1 LSYAGAGCH
10 EYADRG
16 NMMDANSVQERFAQ
30 VVARTPGAIAVSS
43 PAGALTYAEL
53 DERANRIARRLI
65 GLGVRPEDPVMVLQ
79 ERSIELVASILGI
92 VKAGALYLPLHSAYP
107 LQRLQW
113 IADSMGK
120 PVLLA
125 DAIMRERGL
134 PEVPTVVFADLDAKQ
149 HSLPGTDPN
158 VRTGLDHLVHMIY
171 TSGSTG
177 DPMGV
182 AVTHRGVL
190 GLALDSCWDG
200 GAQERI
206 LMLAPYAF
214 SVSTYELWVPLLRG
228 GHLVLAPPGRL
239 DVGVLRR
246 LISEH
251 RISAV
256 HVTAGLF
263 RVVADEAPECFA
275 GVREVLTGG
284 DVISAKA
291 VQQVL
296 QACPDTVVR
305 ATYGAT
311 EMSLFITSSPM
322 RAPYSMGPTVPVGR
336 GLDNTRLHVL
346 DDQLRPLPAGGVGDL
361 YVAGSRLARGYYGRP
376 GVTAERFV
384 ADPHLGA
391 GQRMYRTGDQV
402 RMRPDGL
409 IEFVGR
415 SGDQVKIR
423 GYRVE
428 LAEVESV
435 LARYHGLAHAVVVAR
450 EVENGE
456 KRLIAYVVAEAGQA
470 GTGQAGTGQAGTGQ
484 AGTGQAGTGLV
495 DMGGLRAHAM
505 ELLPE
510 YMVPSAFVTLDS
522 LPLTPNGKVDRQAL
536 PEPAVE
542 GSSAYRAPETTRQE
556 ILCSLF
562 AEVLGVPRVGVD
574 DSFFDLHGESL
585 NAVRLI
591 SSIQACL
598 GVELLVSDVFDAPT
612 VAELDQQLE
621 RALPS
626 QA

>member
-1 LSYAGAGCH
+1 MKGS
-10 EYADRG
+10 
-16 NMMDANSVQERFAQ
+16 NSVQERFAH
-30 VVARTPGAIAVSS
+30 VVARTPDAIAVSS
-43 PAGALTYAEL
+43 PAEAVTYAEL
-53 DERANRIARRLI
+53 DERANRIARRLL

-79 ERSIELVASILGI
+79 ERSVEMVASILAI

-113 IADSMGK
+113 IADSVGK

-134 PEVPTVVFADLDAKQ
+134 PEVPTVVFVDSDTEL
-149 HSLPGTDPN
+149 HVLPGTDPKIK
-158 VRTGLDHLVHMIY
+158 VGPDHLVHVLY

-200 GAQERI
+200 GGQERI

-214 SVSTYELWVPLLRG
+214 GVSTYELWVPLLRG

-239 DVGVLRR
+239 DVGTLRR
-246 LISEH
+246 LITEH
-251 RISAV
+251 QITAV

-296 QACPDTVVR
+296 EACPDTVVR

-311 EMSLFITSSPM
+311 EMSSFITNSPM

-336 GLDNTRLHVL
+336 GMDSTRLHVL
-346 DDQLRPLPAGGVGDL
+346 DEQLRPLPAGEVGDL
-361 YVAGSRLARGYYGRP
+361 YVAGDRLARGYYRRAD
-376 GVTAERFV
+376 VTAERFV
-384 ADPHLGA
+384 ADPFAGA

-402 RMRPDGL
+402 RMRQDGL

-435 LARYHGLAHAVVVAR
+435 LARYRGLAHAFVVAR
-450 EVENGE
+450 EVTGGE
-456 KRLIAYVVAEAGQA
+456 KRLIAYVVAEAGQ
-470 GTGQAGTGQAGTGQ
+470 
-484 AGTGQAGTGLV
+484 V
-495 DMGGLRAHAM
+495 DVDGLRAHAT

-510 YMVPSAFVTLDS
+510 YMVPSAFVTLDW
-522 LPLTPNGKVDRQAL
+522 LPLTPNGKVDRKAL
-536 PEPAVE
+536 PEPVVE
-542 GSSAYRAPETTRQE
+542 GLSAYRAPQTARQE
-556 ILCSLF
+556 VLCSLF
-562 AEVLGVPRVGVD
+562 AEVLGVPSVGVD

-585 NAVRLI
+585 MAMRLI
-591 SSIQACL
+591 SAIQACL
-598 GVELLVSDVFDAPT
+598 GVELLIADIFDAPT
-612 VAELDQQLE
+612 VAELDQQVE
-621 RALPS
+621 KAMQ
-626 QA
+626 QAQA

>member
-1 LSYAGAGCH
+1 
-10 EYADRG
+10 
-16 NMMDANSVQERFAQ
+16 M
-30 VVARTPGAIAVSS
+30 ARTPDAIAVSS
-43 PAGALTYAEL
+43 AAEALTYAEL
-53 DERANRIARRLI
+53 DERANRIARRLL

-79 ERSIELVASILGI
+79 ERSVDMVASILAI

-113 IADSMGK
+113 IADSVGR

-134 PEVPTVVFADLDAKQ
+134 PEVPTTVFVDSDEKQ
-149 HSLPGTDPN
+149 CWLPGTDPN
-158 VRTGLDHLVHMIY
+158 VRTGLDHLVHVLY

-200 GAQERI
+200 GGQERI

-214 SVSTYELWVPLLRG
+214 GVSTYELWVPLLRG

-239 DVGVLRR
+239 DVGTLRR
-246 LISEH
+246 LITGH
-251 RISAV
+251 QISAV

-263 RVVADEAPECFA
+263 RVVADEAPDCFA
-275 GVREVLTGG
+275 GVHEVLTGG

-296 QACPDTVVR
+296 GACPGTVVR
-305 ATYGAT
+305 ATYGAS
-311 EMSLFITSSPM
+311 EMSSFITSSPM

-336 GLDNTRLHVL
+336 GLDNSRLHVL
-346 DDQLRPLPAGGVGDL
+346 DEQLRPLPAGEAGDL
-361 YVAGSRLARGYYGRP
+361 YVAGDRLARGYYRRP
-376 GVTAERFV
+376 GITAERFT
-384 ADPHLGA
+384 ADPFAGA

-402 RMRPDGL
+402 RMRQDGL

-428 LAEVESV
+428 LAEIESV
-435 LARYHGLAHAVVVAR
+435 LARYHGLAHAIVVAR
-450 EVENGE
+450 EVEDGE
-456 KRLIAYVVAEAGQA
+456 KRLIAYVVAEAGRA
-470 GTGQAGTGQAGTGQ
+470 DVA
-484 AGTGQAGTGLV
+484 
-495 DMGGLRAHAM
+495 GLRAHAA

-522 LPLTPNGKVDRQAL
+522 LPLTPNGKVDRKAL
-536 PEPAVE
+536 PEPVAA
-542 GSSAYRAPETTRQE
+542 GSPGYRAPETVRQE
-556 ILCSLF
+556 LLCSLF

-585 NAVRLI
+585 MAMRLV
-591 SSIQACL
+591 SSIQDCL

-612 VAELDQQLE
+612 VAELEQQVEKALQQS
-621 RALPS
+621 RA
-626 QA
+626 

>member
-1 LSYAGAGCH
+1 
-10 EYADRG
+10 
-16 NMMDANSVQERFAQ
+16 MMDSNSVQERFAQ
-30 VVARTPGAIAVSS
+30 LVAQTPDAIAVSS
-43 PAGALTYAEL
+43 PAETVTYAEL
-53 DERANRIARRLI
+53 DERANRIARRLL
-65 GLGVRPEDPVMVLQ
+65 GLEVRPEDPVMVLQ
-79 ERSIELVASILGI
+79 ERSVEMVASILGI
-92 VKAGALYLPLHSAYP
+92 VKAGALYLPLHSSYP

-113 IADSMGK
+113 IADSVGR

-134 PEVPTVVFADLDAKQ
+134 PDVPTIVFVDSDAEQ
-149 HSLPGTDPN
+149 RSLPGTDPN
-158 VRTGLDHLVHMIY
+158 VRTGLDHLVHVLY

-177 DPMGV
+177 EPMGV

-200 GAQERI
+200 AGQERI

-214 SVSTYELWVPLLRG
+214 GVSTYELWVPLLRG

-239 DVGVLRR
+239 DVGTLRR
-246 LISEH
+246 LITEH
-251 RISAV
+251 NISAV

-291 VQQVL
+291 VRQVL
-296 QACPDTVVR
+296 GACPDTVVR

-311 EMSLFITSSPM
+311 EMSSFITNSPM

-336 GLDNTRLHVL
+336 GMDNTRLHVL
-346 DDQLRPLPAGGVGDL
+346 DEELRPLPTGEVGDL
-361 YVAGSRLARGYYGRP
+361 YVAGDRLARGYYRRS

-384 ADPHLGA
+384 ADPFTGA
-391 GQRMYRTGDQV
+391 GQRIYRTGDQV

-435 LARYHGLAHAVVVAR
+435 LARYDGLAHAVVVAR
-450 EVENGE
+450 EVTDGE
-456 KRLIAYVVAEAGQA
+456 KRLIAYVVPEGGQ
-470 GTGQAGTGQAGTGQ
+470 
-484 AGTGQAGTGLV
+484 V
-495 DMGGLRAHAM
+495 DVSELRTHAT

-510 YMVPSAFVTLDS
+510 YMVPSAFVPLDS

-536 PEPAVE
+536 PEPVLD
-542 GSSAYRAPETTRQE
+542 GSSDYRAPQTPRQE

-562 AEVLGVPRVGVD
+562 AQVLGAPRVGID

-585 NAVRLI
+585 MAMRLI
-591 SSIQACL
+591 SSIQESL
-598 GVELLVSDVFDAPT
+598 GVELLISDVFDAPT
-612 VAELDQQLE
+612 VAELDAQVE
-621 RALPS
+621 RALQQS

>member
-1 LSYAGAGCH
+1 MVDS
-10 EYADRG
+10 
-16 NMMDANSVQERFAQ
+16 NSVQERFAW
-30 VVARTPGAIAVSS
+30 VMARTPDAIAVSS
-43 PAGALTYAEL
+43 PAEAVTYAEL

-79 ERSIELVASILGI
+79 ERSVEMVASILGI

-107 LQRLQW
+107 LPRLQW
-113 IADSMGK
+113 IADSVGR

-125 DAIMRERGL
+125 DATMAERGL
-134 PEVPTVVFADLDAKQ
+134 PEVPDVVFVDSDAEQ
-149 HSLPGTDPN
+149 RSLPGTDPGI
-158 VRTGLDHLVHMIY
+158 RTGPDHLVHVLY

-200 GAQERI
+200 GGQERI

-214 SVSTYELWVPLLRG
+214 GVSSYELWVPLLRG

-239 DVGVLRR
+239 DVGTLRR
-246 LISEH
+246 LITEH
-251 RISAV
+251 QISAV

-263 RVVADEAPECFA
+263 RVVADEAPESFA

-311 EMSLFITSSPM
+311 ETSAFITNSPM
-322 RAPYSMGPTVPVGR
+322 RAPDSMGLTVPVGR
-336 GLDNTRLHVL
+336 GMDNTRLYVL
-346 DDQLRPLPAGGVGDL
+346 DEHLRPLPAGEVGDL
-361 YVAGSRLARGYYGRP
+361 YVAGDRLARGYYRRP
-376 GVTAERFV
+376 DVTAERFV
-384 ADPHLGA
+384 ADPFARA
-391 GQRMYRTGDQV
+391 GQRMYRMGDQV
-402 RMRPDGL
+402 RMRQDGL

-428 LAEVESV
+428 LAEVED
-435 LARYHGLAHAVVVAR
+435 
-450 EVENGE
+450 GE
-456 KRLIAYVVAEAGQA
+456 KRLIAYVVAEAGQVD
-470 GTGQAGTGQAGTGQ
+470 TGQF
-484 AGTGQAGTGLV
+484 
-495 DMGGLRAHAM
+495 DIGGLRAHAT

-522 LPLTPNGKVDRQAL
+522 LPLTPNGKVDRKAL
-536 PEPAVE
+536 PEPVAE
-542 GSSAYRAPETTRQE
+542 ASSNYRAPQTARQE

-562 AEVLGVPRVGVD
+562 AEVLGVPRVGLD

-585 NAVRLI
+585 MAMRL
-591 SSIQACL
+591 
-598 GVELLVSDVFDAPT
+598 V
-612 VAELDQQLE
+612 
-621 RALPS
+621 
-626 QA
+626 

>member
-1 LSYAGAGCH
+1 
-10 EYADRG
+10 
-16 NMMDANSVQERFAQ
+16 MDSNSVQERFTQ
-30 VVARTPGAIAVSS
+30 VMARTPDAIAVSS
-43 PAGALTYAEL
+43 PTEVVTYAEL

-79 ERSIELVASILGI
+79 ERTVDMVASILAI

-113 IADSMGK
+113 IADSVGR

-125 DAIMRERGL
+125 DAIMAERGL
-134 PEVPTVVFADLDAKQ
+134 PEVPTVVFVDSDAELR
-149 HSLPGTDPN
+149 SLPGTDPG
-158 VRTGLDHLVHMIY
+158 VRSGLDHLVHVLY

-200 GAQERI
+200 GGQERI

-214 SVSTYELWVPLLRG
+214 GVSTYELWVPLLRG
-228 GHLVLAPPGRL
+228 GHMVLAPPGRL
-239 DVGVLRR
+239 DVGTLRR
-246 LISEH
+246 LITEH

-296 QACPDTVVR
+296 AACPDTVVR

-311 EMSLFITSSPM
+311 EMSSFITNSPM
-322 RAPYSMGPTVPVGR
+322 RAPYSMGLTVPVGR
-336 GLDNTRLHVL
+336 GMDNTRLHVL
-346 DDQLRPLPAGGVGDL
+346 DEQLSPLATGEVGDL
-361 YVAGSRLARGYYGRP
+361 YVAGERLARGYFRRP

-384 ADPHLGA
+384 ADPFAGA

-402 RMRPDGL
+402 RMRQDGL

-415 SGDQVKIR
+415 AGDQVKIR

-435 LARYHGLAHAVVVAR
+435 LARFHGLAHAVVVAR
-450 EVENGE
+450 EVEDGE
-456 KRLIAYVVAEAGQA
+456 KRLIAYVVGDKEE
-470 GTGQAGTGQAGTGQ
+470 
-484 AGTGQAGTGLV
+484 V
-495 DMGGLRAHAM
+495 DVDALRAHAA

-510 YMVPSAFVTLDS
+510 YMVPSAFVTLDA
-522 LPLTPNGKVDRQAL
+522 LPLTPNGKVDRKAL
-536 PEPAVE
+536 PEPVVA
-542 GSSAYRAPETTRQE
+542 GSSAYRAPQSPRQE

-562 AEVLGVPRVGVD
+562 AEVLGVPRVGID

-585 NAVRLI
+585 MAMRLI
-591 SSIQACL
+591 SSIQERL
-598 GVELLVSDVFDAPT
+598 GTELLISDIFDAPT

-621 RALPS
+621 KA
-626 QA
+626 QK

>member
-1 LSYAGAGCH
+1 MKGSK
-10 EYADRG
+10 
-16 NMMDANSVQERFAQ
+16 SVQERFAH
-30 VVARTPGAIAVSS
+30 VVARTPDAIAVSS
-43 PAGALTYAEL
+43 LAEAVTYAEL
-53 DERANRIARRLI
+53 DERANRIARRLL

-79 ERSIELVASILGI
+79 ERSVEMVASIVAI

-113 IADSMGK
+113 IADSVGK

-125 DAIMRERGL
+125 DAIMAERGL
-134 PEVPTVVFADLDAKQ
+134 PEVPTVVFVDSDTEL
-149 HSLPGTDPN
+149 HVLPGTDPKIK
-158 VRTGLDHLVHMIY
+158 VGPDHLVHVLY

-200 GAQERI
+200 GGQERI

-214 SVSTYELWVPLLRG
+214 GVSTYELWVPLLRG

-239 DVGVLRR
+239 DVGTLRR
-246 LISEH
+246 LITGH
-251 RISAV
+251 QITAV

-263 RVVADEAPECFA
+263 RVVADEAPGCFA
-275 GVREVLTGG
+275 GAAEVLTGG

-296 QACPDTVVR
+296 EACPDTVVR

-311 EMSLFITSSPM
+311 EMSSFITNSPM

-336 GLDNTRLHVL
+336 GMGSTRLHVL
-346 DDQLRPLPAGGVGDL
+346 DEQLRPLPAGEVGDL
-361 YVAGSRLARGYYGRP
+361 YVAGDRLARGYYRRAD
-376 GVTAERFV
+376 VTAERFV
-384 ADPHLGA
+384 ADPFAGA

-402 RMRPDGL
+402 RMRQDGL

-435 LARYHGLAHAVVVAR
+435 LARYQGLAHAVVVAR
-450 EVENGE
+450 EVADGE
-456 KRLIAYVVAEAGQA
+456 KRLIAYFVPEAGQ
-470 GTGQAGTGQAGTGQ
+470 
-484 AGTGQAGTGLV
+484 V
-495 DMGGLRAHAM
+495 DVGRLRAHAT

-510 YMVPSAFVTLDS
+510 YMVPSGFVTLDS
-522 LPLTPNGKVDRQAL
+522 LPLTPNGKVDRKAL
-536 PEPAVE
+536 PEPVVE
-542 GSSAYRAPETTRQE
+542 GLSAFRAPETARQE
-556 ILCSLF
+556 VLCSLF
-562 AEVLGVPRVGVD
+562 AEVLGVPSVGVD

-585 NAVRLI
+585 MAMRLI
-591 SSIQACL
+591 SAIQACL
-598 GVELLVSDVFDAPT
+598 GVELLMSDIFDAPT
-612 VAELDQQLE
+612 VAELDQQVE
-621 RALPS
+621 KAMQ
-626 QA
+626 QAQA

>member
-1 LSYAGAGCH
+1 
-10 EYADRG
+10 
-16 NMMDANSVQERFAQ
+16 MMDSNSVQERFAR
-30 VVARTPGAIAVSS
+30 VAERTPDAVAVSS
-43 PAGALTYAEL
+43 PVEAVTYAEL
-53 DERANRIARRLI
+53 DERANRIARRLL

-79 ERSIELVASILGI
+79 ERTVEMVASILAI

-113 IADSMGK
+113 IADSVGK

-125 DAIMRERGL
+125 DVTMRERGL
-134 PEVPTVVFADLDAKQ
+134 PDVPTIVFVDTDAPQ
-149 HSLPGTDPN
+149 RSLPGTDPN
-158 VRTGLDHLVHMIY
+158 VRTGLDHLVHVLY

-200 GAQERI
+200 GGQERI

-214 SVSTYELWVPLLRG
+214 GVSTYELWVPLLRG
-228 GHLVLAPPGRL
+228 GQLVLAPPGHL
-239 DVGVLRR
+239 DVGTLRR
-246 LISEH
+246 LITEH
-251 RISAV
+251 QISAV

-296 QACPDTVVR
+296 DACPDTVVR

-311 EMSLFITSSPM
+311 EMSSFITNSPM

-336 GLDNTRLHVL
+336 GMDNTRLHVL
-346 DDQLRPLPAGGVGDL
+346 DQQLRPLPTGEVGDL
-361 YVAGSRLARGYYGRP
+361 YVAGDRLARGYYRRP

-384 ADPHLGA
+384 ADPFAGA
-391 GQRMYRTGDQV
+391 GQRMYCTGDQV
-402 RMRPDGL
+402 RMRQDGL

-435 LARYHGLAHAVVVAR
+435 LARYHGLAHVVVVALDT
-450 EVENGE
+450 EDGE
-456 KRLIAYVVAEAGQA
+456 KRLIAYVVAEDVHSEGA
-470 GTGQAGTGQAGTGQ
+470 TFDT
-484 AGTGQAGTGLV
+484 
-495 DMGGLRAHAM
+495 DGLRAHAT
-505 ELLPE
+505 ELLPD

-522 LPLTPNGKVDRQAL
+522 LPLTPNGKVDRKAL
-536 PEPAVE
+536 PEPVVE
-542 GSSAYRAPETTRQE
+542 SSSDYRAPQTPRQE

-562 AEVLGVPRVGVD
+562 AEVLGAPRIGID
-574 DSFFDLHGESL
+574 DSFFDLRGESL
-585 NAVRLI
+585 LAMRLI
-591 SSIQACL
+591 SSIKTCL
-598 GVELLVSDVFDAPT
+598 GVELLVSQIFDAPT
-612 VAELDQQLE
+612 VAELDLQVE
-621 RALPS
+621 RALQQS

>member
-1 LSYAGAGCH
+1 MR
-10 EYADRG
+10 D
-16 NMMDANSVQERFAQ
+16 NNSVHGRFAR
-30 VVARTPGAIAVSS
+30 VVARTPDAIAVSS
-43 PAGALTYAEL
+43 SAENVTYAEL
-53 DERANRIARRLI
+53 DERANRIARRLL
-65 GLGVRPEDPVMVLQ
+65 GLGVRREDPVMVLQ
-79 ERSIELVASILGI
+79 ERSVDMVASILGI

-113 IADSMGK
+113 IADSVGK

-125 DAIMRERGL
+125 DAIMAERGL
-134 PEVPTVVFADLDAKQ
+134 PEVPTVVFVDSDAE
-149 HSLPGTDPN
+149 LPALMVTDPK
-158 VRTGLDHLVHMIY
+158 VKAGLDHLVHVLY

-200 GAQERI
+200 GGQERI

-214 SVSTYELWVPLLRG
+214 GVSTYELWVPLLRG
-228 GHLVLAPPGRL
+228 GQLVLAPPGRL
-239 DVGVLRR
+239 DVGTLRR
-246 LISEH
+246 LITEH
-251 RISAV
+251 QISAV

-263 RVVADEAPECFA
+263 RVVADEAPEVFS
-275 GVREVLTGG
+275 GVAEVLTGG

-296 QACPDTVVR
+296 RACPHTVVR

-311 EMSLFITSSPM
+311 EMSSFITNSPM
-322 RAPYSMGPTVPVGR
+322 RAPYSMGRTVPVGR
-336 GLDNTRLHVL
+336 GMDNTALYVL
-346 DDQLRPLPAGGVGDL
+346 DERLKPLPAGEVGDL
-361 YVAGSRLARGYYGRP
+361 YVAGDRLARGYYRRP
-376 GVTAERFV
+376 EVTAERFV
-384 ADPHLGA
+384 ADPFDGP

-435 LARYHGLAHAVVVAR
+435 LARYQGLAHAVVVAR
-450 EVENGE
+450 DVADGE
-456 KRLIAYVVAEAGQA
+456 KRLVAYVVADTGAVLAGGDDPPNPPAVLA
-470 GTGQAGTGQAGTGQ
+470 GGDDPPNPPAQ
-484 AGTGQAGTGLV
+484 V
-495 DMGGLRAHAM
+495 DVDGLRAHAT

-510 YMVPSAFVTLDS
+510 YMVPSAFVAVDS
-522 LPLTPNGKVDRQAL
+522 LPLTPNGKVDRRAL
-536 PEPAVE
+536 PEPVVE
-542 GSSAYRAPETTRQE
+542 GSSAYRAPDTARQE
-556 ILCSLF
+556 VLCSLF

-585 NAVRLI
+585 MAMRLI
-591 SSIQACL
+591 SSIQTAL
-598 GVELLVSDVFDAPT
+598 GVELLMADIFDAPT
-612 VAELDQQLE
+612 VAELDQQVE
-621 RALPS
+621 KAMRQVRA
-626 QA
+626 

>member
-1 LSYAGAGCH
+1 MVDSS
-10 EYADRG
+10 
-16 NMMDANSVQERFAQ
+16 SVQERFAR
-30 VVARTPGAIAVSS
+30 VMARTPDAIAVSS
-43 PAGALTYAEL
+43 PAEAVTYAEL
-53 DERANRIARRLI
+53 DERANRIAHRLL

-79 ERSIELVASILGI
+79 ERSVEMVASILGI

-107 LQRLQW
+107 LARLQW
-113 IADSMGK
+113 IADSVDR

-125 DAIMRERGL
+125 DAIMRDRGL
-134 PEVPTVVFADLDAKQ
+134 PEVPNVVFVDSDAEQ
-149 HSLPGTDPN
+149 RSLPGTDPG
-158 VRTGLDHLVHMIY
+158 VRTGLDHLAHVIY

-200 GAQERI
+200 GGQERI

-214 SVSTYELWVPLLRG
+214 AVSTYELWVPLLRG
-228 GHLVLAPPGRL
+228 GHLVLAPPGHL
-239 DVGVLRR
+239 DVGTVRR
-246 LISEH
+246 LITEH
-251 RISAV
+251 QISAV

-291 VQQVL
+291 VRQVL
-296 QACPDTVVR
+296 EVCPDTVVR
-305 ATYGAT
+305 ATYGAS
-311 EMSLFITSSPM
+311 EMAAFITHSPM
-322 RAPYSMGPTVPVGR
+322 RAPYSMGLTVPVGR
-336 GLDNTRLHVL
+336 AMDNTRLHVL
-346 DDQLRPLPAGGVGDL
+346 DEHLRPLQAGEVGDL
-361 YVAGSRLARGYYGRP
+361 YVAGDRLARGYYRRS

-384 ADPHLGA
+384 ADPFA
-391 GQRMYRTGDQV
+391 RTGQRMYRTGDQV
-402 RMRPDGL
+402 RMRNDGL

-435 LARYHGLAHAVVVAR
+435 LARYQGLAHVVVVAR
-450 EVENGE
+450 EVQDGE
-456 KRLIAYVVAEAGQA
+456 KRLIAYLVAEAGQID
-470 GTGQAGTGQAGTGQ
+470 
-484 AGTGQAGTGLV
+484 V
-495 DMGGLRAHAM
+495 DGLRAHAT

-510 YMVPSAFVTLDS
+510 YMVPSAFVTLDA
-522 LPLTPNGKVDRQAL
+522 LPLTPNGKVDRKAL
-536 PEPAVE
+536 PEPAVAA
-542 GSSAYRAPETTRQE
+542 SSNYRAPQTARQE

-562 AEVLGVPRVGVD
+562 AEVLGVPRVGLD

-585 NAVRLI
+585 MAVRLV
-591 SSIQACL
+591 SSIQDRL
-598 GVELLVSDVFDAPT
+598 SIELLVSDIFDAPT
-612 VAELDQQLE
+612 VAELDQQL
-621 RALPS
+621 AKVLQKS

>member
-1 LSYAGAGCH
+1 MKGSK
-10 EYADRG
+10 
-16 NMMDANSVQERFAQ
+16 SVQERFAH
-30 VVARTPGAIAVSS
+30 VVARTPDAIAVSS
-43 PAGALTYAEL
+43 LAEAVTYAEL
-53 DERANRIARRLI
+53 DERANRIARRLL

-79 ERSIELVASILGI
+79 ERSVEMVASIVAI

-113 IADSMGK
+113 IADSVGK

-125 DAIMRERGL
+125 DAIMAERGL
-134 PEVPTVVFADLDAKQ
+134 PEVPTVVFVDSDTEL
-149 HSLPGTDPN
+149 HVLPGTDPKIK
-158 VRTGLDHLVHMIY
+158 VGPDHLVHVLY

-200 GAQERI
+200 GGQERI

-214 SVSTYELWVPLLRG
+214 GVSTYELWVPLLRG

-239 DVGVLRR
+239 DVGTLRR
-246 LISEH
+246 LITGH
-251 RISAV
+251 QITAV

-263 RVVADEAPECFA
+263 RVVADEAPGCFA
-275 GVREVLTGG
+275 GAAEVLTGG

-296 QACPDTVVR
+296 EACPDTVVR

-311 EMSLFITSSPM
+311 EMSSFITNSPM

-336 GLDNTRLHVL
+336 GMGSTRLHVL
-346 DDQLRPLPAGGVGDL
+346 DEQLRPLPAGEVGDL
-361 YVAGSRLARGYYGRP
+361 YVAGDRLARGYYRRAD
-376 GVTAERFV
+376 VTAERFV
-384 ADPHLGA
+384 ADPFAGA

-402 RMRPDGL
+402 RMRQDGL

-435 LARYHGLAHAVVVAR
+435 LARYQGLADAVVVAR
-450 EVENGE
+450 EVADGE
-456 KRLIAYVVAEAGQA
+456 KRLIAYFVPEAGQ
-470 GTGQAGTGQAGTGQ
+470 
-484 AGTGQAGTGLV
+484 V
-495 DMGGLRAHAM
+495 DVGRLRAHAT

-510 YMVPSAFVTLDS
+510 YMVPSGFVTLDS
-522 LPLTPNGKVDRQAL
+522 LPLTPNGKVDRKAL
-536 PEPAVE
+536 PAPVVE
-542 GSSAYRAPETTRQE
+542 GLSAFRAPETARQE
-556 ILCSLF
+556 VLCSLF
-562 AEVLGVPRVGVD
+562 AEVLGVPSVGVD

-585 NAVRLI
+585 MAMRLI
-591 SSIQACL
+591 SAIQACL
-598 GVELLVSDVFDAPT
+598 GVELLMSDIFDAPT
-612 VAELDQQLE
+612 VAELDQQVE
-621 RALPS
+621 KAMQ
-626 QA
+626 QAQA

>member
-1 LSYAGAGCH
+1 
-10 EYADRG
+10 
-16 NMMDANSVQERFAQ
+16 MMDSHSVQERFAQ
-30 VVARTPGAIAVSS
+30 VVAQTPDAIAVSS
-43 PAGALTYAEL
+43 PGESVTYAEL
-53 DERANRIARRLI
+53 DERASRIARRLL
-65 GLGVRPEDPVMVLQ
+65 GLGIRPEDPVMVLQ
-79 ERSIELVASILGI
+79 ERSIDMVASILGI

-107 LQRLQW
+107 LPRLQW
-113 IADSMGK
+113 IADSVGR

-134 PEVPTVVFADLDAKQ
+134 PEVPTVVFVDSDPELR
-149 HSLPGTDPN
+149 SLPGTDPG
-158 VRTGLDHLVHMIY
+158 VRAGLDRLVHVLY

-200 GAQERI
+200 GGQERI

-214 SVSTYELWVPLLRG
+214 GVSTYELWVPLLRG
-228 GHLVLAPPGRL
+228 GHLALAPPGRL
-239 DVGVLRR
+239 DVGTLRR
-246 LISEH
+246 LITEN

-263 RVVADEAPECFA
+263 RVVADEAPEVFA

-296 QACPDTVVR
+296 EACPETVVR

-311 EMSLFITSSPM
+311 EMSSFITNSPM

-336 GLDNTRLHVL
+336 GMDHTRLHVL
-346 DDQLRPLPAGGVGDL
+346 DERLQPLPTGEVGDL
-361 YVAGSRLARGYYGRP
+361 YVAGDRLARGYYRRP

-384 ADPHLGA
+384 ADPFAGA
-391 GQRMYRTGDQV
+391 GQRMYCTGDQV
-402 RMRPDGL
+402 RMRQDGL

-415 SGDQVKIR
+415 AGDQVKIR

-450 EVENGE
+450 DVDDGE
-456 KRLIAYVVAEAGQA
+456 KRLIAYVVA
-470 GTGQAGTGQAGTGQ
+470 
-484 AGTGQAGTGLV
+484 
-495 DMGGLRAHAM
+495 DGGRADIDRLRAHAA

-510 YMVPSAFVTLDS
+510 YMVPSAFVTLDA
-522 LPLTPNGKVDRQAL
+522 LPLTPNGKVDRKAL
-536 PEPAVE
+536 PEPAVT
-542 GSSAYRAPETTRQE
+542 GSSAYRAPQTPRQE

-585 NAVRLI
+585 MAMRLI
-591 SSIQACL
+591 SSIQTSL
-598 GVELLVSDVFDAPT
+598 GVELLISDIFDAPT
-612 VAELDQQLE
+612 VAELDQQVQK
-621 RALPS
+621 ALQQS

>member
-1 LSYAGAGCH
+1 MQDS
-10 EYADRG
+10 
-16 NMMDANSVQERFAQ
+16 NSVQERFAQ
-30 VVARTPGAIAVSS
+30 MVERTPDAIAVSS
-43 PAGALTYAEL
+43 QAEEVTYAEL
-53 DERANRIARRLI
+53 DARANRIARRLI
-65 GLGVRPEDPVMVLQ
+65 DLRVTPEDPVMVLQ
-79 ERSIELVASILGI
+79 ERSIDMVASILAI

-113 IADSMGK
+113 IADSVGR

-134 PEVPTVVFADLDAKQ
+134 PDVPSVVFVDTDEQ
-149 HSLPGTDPN
+149 IRSLPGTDPS
-158 VRTGLDHLVHMIY
+158 VRTGLDHLVHVLY

-177 DPMGV
+177 EPMGV

-200 GAQERI
+200 GGQERI

-214 SVSTYELWVPLLRG
+214 GVSTYELWVPLLRG

-239 DVGVLRR
+239 DVGTLRR
-246 LISEH
+246 LITEN
-251 RISAV
+251 RITAV

-263 RVVADEAPECFA
+263 RVVADEEPKCFA

-291 VQQVL
+291 VQAVL

-311 EMSLFITSSPM
+311 EMSSFITNSPM
-322 RAPYSMGPTVPVGR
+322 HAPYSMGLTVPVGR
-336 GLDNTRLHVL
+336 GMDNTRLHVL
-346 DDQLRPLPAGGVGDL
+346 DEQLRPLTAGEVGDL
-361 YVAGSRLARGYYGRP
+361 YVAGERLARGYFRRS

-384 ADPHLGA
+384 ADPFAGA

-402 RMRPDGL
+402 RMRQDGL

-415 SGDQVKIR
+415 AGDQVKIR

-450 EVENGE
+450 EVEDGE
-456 KRLIAYVVAEAGQA
+456 KRLIAYVVADAGE
-470 GTGQAGTGQAGTGQ
+470 
-484 AGTGQAGTGLV
+484 V
-495 DMGGLRAHAM
+495 DTTGLRAHAT

-510 YMVPSAFVTLDS
+510 YMVPSAFITLDS
-522 LPLTPNGKVDRQAL
+522 LPLTPNGKVDRKAL
-536 PEPAVE
+536 PEPVVE
-542 GSSAYRAPETTRQE
+542 GSSEYRPPETARQE
-556 ILCSLF
+556 ILCTLF
-562 AEVLGVPRVGVD
+562 AEVLGAPRVGID

-585 NAVRLI
+585 MAMRLI
-591 SSIQACL
+591 SSIHDYL
-598 GVELLVSDVFDAPT
+598 GVELLISDIFDAPT
-612 VAELDQQLE
+612 VAELDQQVE
-621 RALPS
+621 RALQRS
-626 QA
+626 RA

>member
-1 LSYAGAGCH
+1 
-10 EYADRG
+10 
-16 NMMDANSVQERFAQ
+16 MMDSNSVQERFAQ
-30 VVARTPGAIAVSS
+30 VVARTPDAIAVSS
-43 PAGALTYAEL
+43 PAGAVTYAEL
-53 DERANRIARRLI
+53 DEHANRIARRLI
-65 GLGVRPEDPVMVLQ
+65 GLGVKPEDPVMVLQ
-79 ERSIELVASILGI
+79 ERTVELVASILGI
-92 VKAGALYLPLHSAYP
+92 VKAGAMYLPLHSAYP
-107 LQRLQW
+107 LPRMQW
-113 IADSMGK
+113 IADSLSR

-134 PEVPTVVFADLDAKQ
+134 PEVPTVVFVDSDAKQ
-149 HSLPGTDPN
+149 RSLPGIDPD

-239 DVGVLRR
+239 DVGTLRR
-246 LISEH
+246 LLTEH
-251 RISAV
+251 QISAV

-263 RVVADEAPECFA
+263 RVVADEAPESFA

-311 EMSLFITSSPM
+311 EMSLFITGSPM

-336 GLDNTRLHVL
+336 ALDNTRLHVL
-346 DDQLRPLPAGGVGDL
+346 DEQLRPLPAGEVGDL

-376 GVTAERFV
+376 GITAERFV
-384 ADPHLGA
+384 ANPFARA
-391 GQRMYRTGDQV
+391 GQRLYRTGDQV

-415 SGDQVKIR
+415 AGDQVKIR

-435 LARYHGLAHAVVVAR
+435 LARYPGLAHAVVVAR

-470 GTGQAGTGQAGTGQ
+470 GPAQASPAQ
-484 AGTGQAGTGLV
+484 V
-495 DMGGLRAHAM
+495 DVDGLRAHAT

-536 PEPAVE
+536 PEPAVA
-542 GSSAYRAPETTRQE
+542 GSSAYRAPESSRQE

-562 AEVLGVPRVGVD
+562 AEVLRVPRVGID

-585 NAVRLI
+585 DAMRLI
-591 SSIQACL
+591 GSIQDCL

-612 VAELDQQLE
+612 VAELDQQLS
-621 RALPS
+621 RALQQS

>member
-1 LSYAGAGCH
+1 
-10 EYADRG
+10 
-16 NMMDANSVQERFAQ
+16 
-30 VVARTPGAIAVSS
+30 
-43 PAGALTYAEL
+43 
-53 DERANRIARRLI
+53 
-65 GLGVRPEDPVMVLQ
+65 MVLQ
-79 ERSIELVASILGI
+79 ERSVEMVASILGI

-107 LQRLQW
+107 LPRLQW
-113 IADSMGK
+113 IADSVGR

-134 PEVPTVVFADLDAKQ
+134 PEVPTVVFVDSDAEQ
-149 HSLPGTDPN
+149 RSLPGTDPN
-158 VRTGLDHLVHMIY
+158 VRTGLDHLVHVLY

-200 GAQERI
+200 GGQERI

-214 SVSTYELWVPLLRG
+214 GVSTYELWVPLLRG

-239 DVGVLRR
+239 DVGTLRR
-246 LISEH
+246 LITEH
-251 RISAV
+251 QISAV

-296 QACPDTVVR
+296 EACPDTVVR

-311 EMSLFITSSPM
+311 EMSSFITNSPM
-322 RAPYSMGPTVPVGR
+322 RAPYSMGLTVPVGR
-336 GLDNTRLHVL
+336 GMDNTRLHVL
-346 DDQLRPLPAGGVGDL
+346 DEQLRPLPAGEVGDL
-361 YVAGSRLARGYYGRP
+361 YVAGDRLARGYYRRP

-384 ADPHLGA
+384 ADPFAGA

-402 RMRPDGL
+402 RMRQDGL

-450 EVENGE
+450 EVEDGE
-456 KRLIAYVVAEAGQA
+456 KRLIAYVVAEAGQRRRRRAA
-470 GTGQAGTGQAGTGQ
+470 GARDGAAARVHGAVGVRHARFAAADPEREGGSQGTTRACRGSLVELPRPADRAAGDPLLAVRRGARGAQGRTRRQ
-484 AGTGQAGTGLV
+484 L
-495 DMGGLRAHAM
+495 LRPARRVAHGDA
-505 ELLPE
+505 
-510 YMVPSAFVTLDS
+510 ADQLD
-522 LPLTPNGKVDRQAL
+522 PGPF
-536 PEPAVE
+536 E
-542 GSSAYRAPETTRQE
+542 YRAAG
-556 ILCSLF
+556 L
-562 AEVLGVPRVGVD
+562 
-574 DSFFDLHGESL
+574 
-585 NAVRLI
+585 
-591 SSIQACL
+591 
-598 GVELLVSDVFDAPT
+598 
-612 VAELDQQLE
+612 
-621 RALPS
+621 
-626 QA
+626 

>member
-1 LSYAGAGCH
+1 
-10 EYADRG
+10 
-16 NMMDANSVQERFAQ
+16 MMDSNSVQERFAQ
-30 VVARTPGAIAVSS
+30 VLARTPDAIAVSS
-43 PAGALTYAEL
+43 PDEAVTYAEL
-53 DERANRIARRLI
+53 DERANRIARRLL

-79 ERSIELVASILGI
+79 ERSVEMVASILGI

-113 IADSMGK
+113 IADSVGR

-134 PEVPTVVFADLDAKQ
+134 PDVPTVVFVDSDEKQ
-149 HSLPGTDPN
+149 RSLPGTDPH
-158 VRTGLDHLVHMIY
+158 VGTGLDHLVHVLY

-200 GAQERI
+200 GGQERI

-214 SVSTYELWVPLLRG
+214 GVSTYELWVPLLRG

-239 DVGVLRR
+239 DVGTLRR
-246 LISEH
+246 LITENQ
-251 RISAV
+251 ISAV

-296 QACPDTVVR
+296 EACPETVVR

-311 EMSLFITSSPM
+311 EMSSFITNSPM
-322 RAPYSMGPTVPVGR
+322 RAPYSMGLTVPVGR
-336 GLDNTRLHVL
+336 GMDNTRLHVL
-346 DDQLRPLPAGGVGDL
+346 DEQLKPLPTSEVGDL
-361 YVAGSRLARGYYGRP
+361 YVAGDRLARGYYRRP

-384 ADPHLGA
+384 ADPFAGA

-402 RMRPDGL
+402 RMRQDGL

-435 LARYHGLAHAVVVAR
+435 LARYPGLAHTVVVAR
-450 EVENGE
+450 EVEDGE
-456 KRLIAYVVAEAGQA
+456 KRLIAYVVAEAGQGDA
-470 GTGQAGTGQAGTGQ
+470 QID
-484 AGTGQAGTGLV
+484 V
-495 DMGGLRAHAM
+495 GGLRAHAT

-522 LPLTPNGKVDRQAL
+522 LPLTPNGKVDRKAL
-536 PEPAVE
+536 PEPVVE
-542 GSSAYRAPETTRQE
+542 GASAYRAPQTARQE
-556 ILCSLF
+556 VLCSLF

-585 NAVRLI
+585 MAMRLI
-591 SSIQACL
+591 SSIQDSL
-598 GVELLVSDVFDAPT
+598 GVELLISDIFDAPT
-612 VAELDQQLE
+612 VAELDQQVE
-621 RALPS
+621 QALQ
-626 QA
+626 QAQA

>member
-1 LSYAGAGCH
+1 
-10 EYADRG
+10 
-16 NMMDANSVQERFAQ
+16 MMDSNSVQERFAQ
-30 VVARTPGAIAVSS
+30 VVARMPDAIAVSS
-43 PAGALTYAEL
+43 PAETVTYAEL
-53 DERANRIARRLI
+53 DQRANRIARRLL

-79 ERSIELVASILGI
+79 ERTVEMVASILAI

-107 LQRLQW
+107 PQRLQW
-113 IADSMGK
+113 IADSVGK

-125 DAIMRERGL
+125 DATMGERGL
-134 PEVPTVVFADLDAKQ
+134 PDVPTVVFVDSDAQ
-149 HSLPGTDPN
+149 QRSLPGTDPS
-158 VRTGLDHLVHMIY
+158 VRTGLDHLVHVLY

-200 GAQERI
+200 GGQERI

-214 SVSTYELWVPLLRG
+214 GVSTYELWVPLLRG
-228 GHLVLAPPGRL
+228 GHLVLAPPGHL
-239 DVGVLRR
+239 DVGTLRR
-246 LISEH
+246 LITEH
-251 RISAV
+251 EISAV

-263 RVVADEAPECFA
+263 RVVADEAPGCFA

-296 QACPDTVVR
+296 DACPDTVVR

-311 EMSLFITSSPM
+311 EMSSFITNSPM

-336 GLDNTRLHVL
+336 GMDDTRLHVL
-346 DDQLRPLPAGGVGDL
+346 DQQLRPLQTGEVGDL
-361 YVAGSRLARGYYGRP
+361 YVAGDRLARGYYRRP

-384 ADPHLGA
+384 ADPFAGA
-391 GQRMYRTGDQV
+391 GQRMYCTGDQV
-402 RMRPDGL
+402 RMRQDGL

-435 LARYHGLAHAVVVAR
+435 LARYHGLSHAVVVAR
-450 EVENGE
+450 EVSGGE
-456 KRLIAYVVAEAGQA
+456 KRLIAYVVAEAVQSEGA
-470 GTGQAGTGQAGTGQ
+470 E
-484 AGTGQAGTGLV
+484 V
-495 DMGGLRAHAM
+495 DLDALRAHAT

-510 YMVPSAFVTLDS
+510 YMVPSAFVALDS
-522 LPLTPNGKVDRQAL
+522 LPLTPNGKVDRKAL
-536 PEPAVE
+536 PEPVME
-542 GSSAYRAPETTRQE
+542 SSADYRAPQTPRQE

-562 AEVLGVPRVGVD
+562 AEVLGAPRVGID

-585 NAVRLI
+585 MAMRLI

-598 GVELLVSDVFDAPT
+598 GVELLISDIFDAPT
-612 VAELDQQLE
+612 VAELDLQVE
-621 RALPS
+621 RALRQS
-626 QA
+626 QAEEGSGTR

>member
-1 LSYAGAGCH
+1 
-10 EYADRG
+10 
-16 NMMDANSVQERFAQ
+16 MMGSNFVQERFAR
-30 VVARTPGAIAVSS
+30 VVARTPDAVAVSS
-43 PAGALTYAEL
+43 GAQVVTYAEL
-53 DERANRIARRLI
+53 DERANRLAHRLI
-65 GLGVRPEDPVMVLQ
+65 GLGVKPEDPVMVLL
-79 ERSIELVASILGI
+79 ERSVEMVVSILAI

-113 IADSMGK
+113 IADSVGQ

-125 DAIMRERGL
+125 DAIMREHGL
-134 PEVPTVVFADLDAKQ
+134 PDVPRILFVDSDPEQLT
-149 HSLPGTDPN
+149 LPATDPK
-158 VRTGLDHLVHMIY
+158 VTAGPDQLVHVLY

-200 GAQERI
+200 GGQERI

-214 SVSTYELWVPLLRG
+214 GVSTYELWVPLLRG

-239 DVGVLRR
+239 DVGTLRR
-246 LISEH
+246 LITEH
-251 RISAV
+251 QITAV

-296 QACPDTVVR
+296 EACPDTVVR

-311 EMSLFITSSPM
+311 EMSSFITNSPM
-322 RAPYSMGPTVPVGR
+322 RAPYSMGLTVPVGR
-336 GLDNTRLHVL
+336 GMDHTRLHVL
-346 DDQLRPLPAGGVGDL
+346 DEQLRPLPAGEVGDL
-361 YVAGSRLARGYYGRP
+361 YVAGDRLARGYYRRP
-376 GVTAERFV
+376 AVTAERFV
-384 ADPHLGA
+384 ADPFAGA

-402 RMRPDGL
+402 RMRQDGL

-435 LARYHGLAHAVVVAR
+435 LARYHGLAHVVVIAR
-450 EVENGE
+450 EVEDGE
-456 KRLIAYVVAEAGQA
+456 KRLIAYVVAEAGR
-470 GTGQAGTGQAGTGQ
+470 
-484 AGTGQAGTGLV
+484 LDV
-495 DMGGLRAHAM
+495 DGLRAHAT

-522 LPLTPNGKVDRQAL
+522 LPLTPNGKVDRKAL
-536 PEPAVE
+536 PEPVVE
-542 GSSAYRAPETTRQE
+542 GSSDYRAPRTARQE

-585 NAVRLI
+585 KAMRLI

-598 GVELLVSDVFDAPT
+598 GVELLVSDIFDAPT
-612 VAELDQQLE
+612 VAELDQQVE
-621 RALPS
+621 KALQQS

>member
-1 LSYAGAGCH
+1 MKGS
-10 EYADRG
+10 
-16 NMMDANSVQERFAQ
+16 NSVQERFAH
-30 VVARTPGAIAVSS
+30 VVARTPDAIAVSS
-43 PAGALTYAEL
+43 PAEAVTYAEL
-53 DERANRIARRLI
+53 DERANRIARRLL

-79 ERSIELVASILGI
+79 ERSVEMVASIVAI

-113 IADSMGK
+113 IADSVGK

-134 PEVPTVVFADLDAKQ
+134 PEVPTVVFVDSDTEL
-149 HSLPGTDPN
+149 HVLPGTDPKIK
-158 VRTGLDHLVHMIY
+158 VGPDHLVHVLY

-200 GAQERI
+200 GGQERI

-214 SVSTYELWVPLLRG
+214 GVSTYELWVPLLRG
-228 GHLVLAPPGRL
+228 GHLVLAPPGHL
-239 DVGVLRR
+239 DVGTLRH
-246 LISEH
+246 LITEH
-251 RISAV
+251 QITAV

-263 RVVADEAPECFA
+263 RVVADEAPGCFA
-275 GVREVLTGG
+275 GAAEVLTGG

-296 QACPDTVVR
+296 EACPDTVVR

-311 EMSLFITSSPM
+311 EMSSFITNSPM

-336 GLDNTRLHVL
+336 GMDSTALHVL
-346 DDQLRPLPAGGVGDL
+346 DEQLRPLPAGEVGDL
-361 YVAGSRLARGYYGRP
+361 YVAGDRLARGYYRRAD
-376 GVTAERFV
+376 VTAERFV
-384 ADPHLGA
+384 ADPFAGA

-402 RMRPDGL
+402 RMRQDRL

-435 LARYHGLAHAVVVAR
+435 LARYQGLAHAVVVAR
-450 EVENGE
+450 EVTDGE
-456 KRLIAYVVAEAGQA
+456 KRLIAYFVPEAGQ
-470 GTGQAGTGQAGTGQ
+470 
-484 AGTGQAGTGLV
+484 V
-495 DMGGLRAHAM
+495 DVDRLRAHAT

-510 YMVPSAFVTLDS
+510 YMVPSGFVTLDS
-522 LPLTPNGKVDRQAL
+522 LPLTPNGKVDRKAL
-536 PEPAVE
+536 PEPVVE
-542 GSSAYRAPETTRQE
+542 GLSAFRAPQTARQE
-556 ILCSLF
+556 VLCSLF
-562 AEVLGVPRVGVD
+562 AEVLGVPSVGVD

-585 NAVRLI
+585 MAMRLI
-591 SSIQACL
+591 SAIQACL
-598 GVELLVSDVFDAPT
+598 GVELLMSDIFDAPT
-612 VAELDQQLE
+612 VAELDQQVEKAMQQAQAAGLGTE
-621 RALPS
+621 RDDRQPA
-626 QA
+626 

>member
-1 LSYAGAGCH
+1 MVDS
-10 EYADRG
+10 
-16 NMMDANSVQERFAQ
+16 NSVQERFAH
-30 VVARTPGAIAVSS
+30 VVARTPNAIAVSS
-43 PAGALTYAEL
+43 PAQTLTYAEL

-79 ERSIELVASILGI
+79 ERSVDMVASILGI

-107 LQRLQW
+107 LQRMQW
-113 IADSMGK
+113 IADSVGR

-125 DAIMRERGL
+125 DAIMRDRGLL
-134 PEVPTVVFADLDAKQ
+134 PEVPTIVFVDSDAEQ
-149 HSLPGTDPN
+149 HSLSGTDPN
-158 VRTGLDHLVHMIY
+158 VRTGLDQLVHIIY

-190 GLALDSCWDG
+190 GLALDSCFDG

-206 LMLAPYAF
+206 LMLAPHAF

-228 GHLVLAPPGRL
+228 GQLVLAPPGRL
-239 DVGVLRR
+239 DVGTLRR
-246 LISEH
+246 LITEH
-251 RISAV
+251 QISAV

-296 QACPDTVVR
+296 EACPDTVVR

-311 EMSLFITSSPM
+311 EMSLFITNSPM
-322 RAPYSMGPTVPVGR
+322 RAPYSLGPIVPVGR
-336 GLDNTRLHVL
+336 AMDNTRLHVL
-346 DDQLRPLPAGGVGDL
+346 DEQLKPLPTGEVGDL
-361 YVAGSRLARGYYGRP
+361 YVAGNRLARGYYRRP

-384 ADPHLGA
+384 ADPFAGA

-402 RMRPDGL
+402 RMRQDNL

-415 SGDQVKIR
+415 AGDQVKIR

-428 LAEVESV
+428 LAEIESV
-435 LARYHGLAHAVVVAR
+435 LARYQGLAHVVVVAR
-450 EVENGE
+450 EVEGGE
-456 KRLIAYVVAEAGQA
+456 KRLIAYIVAEAGQ
-470 GTGQAGTGQAGTGQ
+470 
-484 AGTGQAGTGLV
+484 V
-495 DMGGLRAHAM
+495 DVDGLRAHAT

-510 YMVPSAFVTLDS
+510 YMVPSAFVTLES
-522 LPLTPNGKVDRQAL
+522 LPLTPNGKVDRKAL
-536 PEPAVE
+536 PEPVLEA
-542 GSSAYRAPETTRQE
+542 SSAYRAPQTARQE
-556 ILCSLF
+556 VLCSLF
-562 AEVLGVPRVGVD
+562 AEVLGVSRVGVD
-574 DSFFDLHGESL
+574 DSFFDMHGESL
-585 NAVRLI
+585 GAMRLI
-591 SSIQACL
+591 SSIQDSL
-598 GVELLVSDVFDAPT
+598 GVELLISDVFDAPT
-612 VAELDQQLE
+612 VAELDQQVE
-621 RALPS
+621 RVLQQS